1 MKFDQLSYFLE
12 VAKTQ
17 HVGKAAKALAIS
29 PSAISHSIKKLE
41 EEFGRE
47 LFEKKGKQIVLTS
60 HGQLLVERARQ
71 LLDQAEN
78 LKEDL
83 QAEDVELEGNFR
95 IAGTHLLCAR
105 YLAPAWAALLQK
117 NPGLTGEILSLRSA
131 QVVQG
136 VASREYD
143 LGLCFNP
150 NPHPDLE
157 TKLLVE
163 GRLLVGT
170 RKGHPLSKKEP
181 KRWMEELSKYPSF
194 LPKAFQGIEV
204 CETHPVFKK
213 FGIVPKVSCLVD
225 SYETAVSL
233 VLLSDGW
240 GFFPEMVQKLYPDL
254 KFLSIPAGWEAPFSI
269 HAVWSKHRFVARAI
283 KHLVQ
288 EVEERLAH

>member
-47 LFEKKGKQIVLTS
+47 LFSKNGKQIALTS
-60 HGQLLVERARQ
+60 HGQLLMDRATR
-71 LLDQAEN
+71 LLQQAEC
-78 LKEDL
+78 LKEEI
-83 QAEDVELEGNFR
+83 QADHVELQGNFR
-95 IAGTHLLCAR
+95 IAATHFLCAR
-105 YLAPAWAALLQK
+105 YFAPAWADLFK
-117 NPGLTGEILSLRSA
+117 ENGSLTGEILSLRSA

-136 VASREYD
+136 VAAREYD

-157 TKLLVE
+157 TKTLRE
-163 GRLLVGT
+163 GRLLVGV
-170 RKGHPLSKKEP
+170 KKDHPLAKSST
-181 KRWMEELSKYPSF
+181 KRWIEKIASFPAF

-213 FGIVPKVSCLVD
+213 YGIVPNVCCLVD
-225 SYETAVSL
+225 SYETSVSM
-233 VLLSDGW
+233 VLHTEGW
-240 GFFPEMVQKLYPDL
+240 GFFPEIIGEAFPEL
-254 KFLSIPAGWEAPFSI
+254 KFLPPPSPWEAPFSI
-269 HAVWSKHRFVARAI
+269 EAVWSKHRYLPRAMKRFI
-283 KHLVQ
+283 EQL
-288 EVEERLAH
+288 ETSF